1 MRNNQL
7 ATASKHEIDRLR
19 EIQRQTPLIKLWTKL
34 YLVS

>member
-7 ATASKHEIDRLR
+7 ATASRHEFGRLR
-19 EIQRQTPLIKLWTKL
+19 EIQRQTSLIKLWTKL